1 VVSGPPIAS
10 AKRPTA
16 RVGASRERDVTLL
29 DLLDRL
35 LGGGVVVQGEI
46 MLAAADIDLVHVGL
60 NLVVA
65 SVDTLAGG
73 GAD

>member
-10 AKRPTA
+10 VERPTA
-16 RVGASRERDVTLL
+16 RVGPSRERDVTLL

-35 LGGGVVVQGEI
+35 LAGGVVVQGEI

-73 GAD
+73 RDG

>member
-1 VVSGPPIAS
+1 
-10 AKRPTA
+10 
-16 RVGASRERDVTLL
+16 VGASRERDLTLV

-60 NLVVA
+60 SLVVA

>member
-1 VVSGPPIAS
+1 VVSGPPIAA

-16 RVGASRERDVTLL
+16 RVGVSRERDVTLL

-60 NLVVA
+60 SLVVA
-65 SVDTLAGG
+65 SVDTLAGE